1 MDKYTHKNSSSFDW
15 SYGNSDDNNSE
26 IYGTTYYII
35 DTNIV
40 ADMQLKDKDNL
51 WYKLGPIPNT
61 DNTVYKWQNVI
72 SRKTADIHISKFTPF
87 VILYNA
93 FDLKRQLYEDSKKKI
108 VVSSNE

>member
-1 MDKYTHKNSSSFDW
+1 MDKYTHENSRSFDW
-15 SYGNSDDNNSE
+15 SYVKSNDNHSE

-61 DNTVYKWQNVI
+61 CDTVYKWQNVI
-72 SRKTADIHISKFTPF
+72 SRKTADIHISKFTPL
-87 VILYNA
+87 VMLYNA
-93 FDLKRQLYEDSKKKI
+93 FDLKRQLYEDSKMK
-108 VVSSNE
+108 NAQL